1 MDVRESKLISNS
13 LITFELTLLIPP
25 LSKKDPIKNPTKNPG
40 ILYIKKPNKPKN
52 HLYTLQNYKWN
63 LIVLSIFEKK
73 SYVSRTYCKTNER
86 RTNK

>member
-40 ILYIKKPNKPKN
+40 IRYIKKPNKPKN

-73 SYVSRTYCKTNER
+73 KLCIQNIL
-86 RTNK
+86 

>member
-1 MDVRESKLISNS
+1 M
-13 LITFELTLLIPP
+13 ITFELTLLIPP

-40 ILYIKKPNKPKN
+40 IRYIKKPNKPKN

-73 SYVSRTYCKTNER
+73 SYVSRTHCKTNER